1 MNSFRKS
8 TAKPLRVGTKLG
20 KYRIERRLADGPF
33 ADVFRAYDTIEG
45 IRVALKIPHAHLMD
59 AQFLEEFRKEV
70 RLLVKLDH
78 GNILPVKNA
87 AFLDG
92 HFVIAFPLGERTLAE
107 RLQSRMSL
115 RTALDLAEQAL
126 DAVAH
131 AHSRRIIHCDI
142 KPENFLIFPGGRLRL
157 ADFGIAKVALRTMD
171 ASGSG
176 TIGYVAPEQA
186 MGRPSF
192 KSDVFSLGLVFYRM
206 LAGRL
211 PQWPFEWPPPGFA
224 RLRSKAHSDLIKLI
238 RRSIEVNPDKRFRDA
253 GLMLAEFRKVKP
265 RSLAFTTVR
274 RRKSRKKN
282 SRAAR
287 DWKDVQRRQFQRAH
301 GRALE
306 TRHTCLRCKGPVSEA
321 MRHCPW
327 CGVARKT
334 IRDDTRFPARCP
346 RCGRGVKA
354 DWKFCAWCYG
364 RGFDEVTERTYAD
377 KRYEARCSNPGCTR
391 KVLMPFMRYCPW
403 CRRAVQKKWKIEG
416 SRHKCPSCGW
426 GVLPAYWSHCPWCG
440 RSLAKR

>member
-1 MNSFRKS
+1 MKDIKTSI
-8 TAKPLRVGTKLG
+8 AKTLRVGRKLG
-20 KYRIERRLADGPF
+20 KYRIERRIAQGPF
-33 ADVFRAYDTIEG
+33 ATVFCAYDTIEG
-45 IRVALKIPHAHLMD
+45 VRVALKIPHAHLMD
-59 AQFLEEFRKEV
+59 AQFLEDFRKEV
-70 RLLVKLDH
+70 RLLVHLDH
-78 GNILPVKNA
+78 ANILPVKNA
-87 AFLDG
+87 AFIDG

-107 RLQSRMSL
+107 RMQNRMSL
-115 RTALDLAEQAL
+115 RTALDLADQAL

-142 KPENFLIFPGGRLRL
+142 KPENFLLFSDSRLRL

-206 LAGRL
+206 LSGSL

-224 RLRSKAHSDLIKLI
+224 RLRAKVHPDLVKLI
-238 RRSIEVNPDKRFRDA
+238 RRSIEVDPDRRFRDA
-253 GLMLAEFRKVKP
+253 GFMLAEFRKVK
-265 RSLAFTTVR
+265 RRALTFTAARRR
-274 RRKSRKKN
+274 RRKN
-282 SRAAR
+282 NGAAR
-287 DWKDVQRRQFQRAH
+287 DWKEVRRKQFQRAF
-301 GRALE
+301 GRELE
-306 TRHTCLRCKGPVSEA
+306 TRHACRRCKGPVSEA

-334 IRDDTRFPARCP
+334 IRDETRFPARCP

-354 DWKFCAWCYG
+354 DWKYCAWCYG
-364 RGFDEVTERTYAD
+364 RGFDDVSAREYPDR
-377 KRYEARCSNPGCTR
+377 RYNGRCSSPGCTR
-391 KVLMPFMRYCPW
+391 RVLMPFMRYCPW
-403 CRRAVQKKWKIEG
+403 CRRAVQRKWKIPG
-416 SRHKCPSCGW
+416 SSHKCPSCKW

-440 RSLAKR
+440 RSLAGK